1 MIKINFILSL
11 YIFTQITNF
20 KYTRDDFEKFE
31 APIVNFNL
39 DLPFEERIK
48 DLDIEKSCLALK

>member
-11 YIFTQITNF
+11 FFFTHHINL

-39 DLPFEERIK
+39 DLPFEERMK
-48 DLDIEKSCLALK
+48 DFDIEKSCLALK